1 FDTVGAAGHR
11 VAHRG
16 HGVLVDMAC
25 RAAVAYDQHVRPPS
39 GLRRSLQWAP
49 AGDLNEEARNMSG
62 VIVTAHRTTNK
73 RATEIP
79 RRGCDTTMH
88 WIFGYGSLIWR
99 PDFAYR
105 QARKAVLRG
114 WQRRFWQASPDHRGV
129 PAAPGRVVTLVE
141 QREASCWGMA
151 FEVAAAE
158 WLSIIAMLDE
168 REKNGYR
175 PSQVSLDLDDGSSVT
190 ALTYIAGP

>member
-1 FDTVGAAGHR
+1 
-11 VAHRG
+11 
-16 HGVLVDMAC
+16 
-25 RAAVAYDQHVRPPS
+25 
-39 GLRRSLQWAP
+39 
-49 AGDLNEEARNMSG
+49 
-62 VIVTAHRTTNK
+62 
-73 RATEIP
+73 
-79 RRGCDTTMH
+79 MH

-99 PDFAYR
+99 PDFSYR

-129 PAAPGRVVTLVE
+129 PAAPGRVVTIVE

-158 WLSIIAMLDE
+158 WLPIVAMLDE

-190 ALTYIAGP
+190 ALTYIAGPDNPSFVGPAPPAEMAAQIAQSHGPSGSNLDYLLRLAETLETLGIHDEEVMLLQKSLTHPER